1 MRLSSIIKLIILN
14 DKMTPEEIKMEL
26 INKYKEHISDETKL
40 LERILCTI
48 KNSDSFFH
56 DEKDDS
62 VSLTN
67 KGIIIDKKLYHVKNF
82 VEIKKNYNYLW
93 KYIISVLV
101 VSIIF
106 SLIVFSLN
114 AIIPT
119 IIVVVIHSIPLL
131 FSIKTVKIL
140 NDLDKNITFGVFLII
155 MSLLPL
161 VVALIILYEGLTCG
175 TGCFS
180 GLFFMLSII
189 PTFIL
194 LVFIIVVNRIILK

>member
-1 MRLSSIIKLIILN
+1 MRLSNIIKLIILN

-106 SLIVFSLN
+106 SLIVFNLN

-131 FSIKTVKIL
+131 FSIETVKIL

-180 GLFFMLSII
+180 GLFFTLSII

>member
-1 MRLSSIIKLIILN
+1 M
-14 DKMTPEEIKMEL
+14 
-26 INKYKEHISDETKL
+26 
-40 LERILCTI
+40 
-48 KNSDSFFH
+48 
-56 DEKDDS
+56 
-62 VSLTN
+62 
-67 KGIIIDKKLYHVKNF
+67 
-82 VEIKKNYNYLW
+82 
-93 KYIISVLV
+93 LV